1 MKKILAVAVAVFMMI
16 SVVLG
21 CSNDKKET
29 PAAGQ
34 PAKIT
39 EKASNAP
46 NIAETKKD
54 SVKPIKDEKA
64 KGKQDKAQKNQ
75 SASTVTT
82 STDSAA
88 KVPVEKGKS
97 YTDKDHV
104 AAYIHVYKTLPPNYI
119 TKGQATKLGW
129 KSKGTLDK
137 VAPGK
142 SIGGDRFG
150 NYEKILPEKQ
160 GRTWTECDIDY
171 VRGNRNAKRI
181 CYSNDGLIYYSASHY
196 RDFVRLY

>member
-1 MKKILAVAVAVFMMI
+1 MKKIFAVAVAVMMMI

-21 CSNDKKET
+21 CSNDKKAT
-29 PAAGQ
+29 LPAGQ
-34 PAKIT
+34 QAKVT
-39 EKASNAP
+39 ENAG
-46 NIAETKKD
+46 AA
-54 SVKPIKDEKA
+54 SVKQADSNVKA
-64 KGKQDKAQKNQ
+64 KDKQDKAVSQKKEQ
-75 SASTVTT
+75 A
-82 STDSAA
+82 SAA
-88 KVPVEKGKS
+88 AGSGNAAGAKVQVEKGKS

-129 KSKGTLDK
+129 KTKGSLDK

-150 NYEKILPEKQ
+150 NYEKQLPDKQ

-181 CYSNDGLIYYSASHY
+181 CFSNDGLIYYSGSHY
-196 RDFVRLY
+196 QKFERLY

>member
-1 MKKILAVAVAVFMMI
+1 MKKIFAVAVAVMMMI

-21 CSNDKKET
+21 CSNDKKTAPSAGQQTKVSET
-29 PAAGQ
+29 VGSTSVKKADSNVKANDKQEKAVSQKKEPASAAAG
-34 PAKIT
+34 
-39 EKASNAP
+39 SGNA
-46 NIAETKKD
+46 A
-54 SVKPIKDEKA
+54 
-64 KGKQDKAQKNQ
+64 G
-75 SASTVTT
+75 
-82 STDSAA
+82 A
-88 KVPVEKGKS
+88 KVQVEKGKP

-129 KSKGTLDK
+129 KTKGSLDK

-150 NYEKILPEKQ
+150 NYEKQLPDKP

-171 VRGNRNAKRI
+171 VKGNRNAKRI
-181 CYSNDGLIYYSASHY
+181 CFSNDGLIYYSATHY
-196 RDFVRLY
+196 QKFERLY